1 LCTQR
6 YTTREDALAAT
17 TRVGI
22 REFRTGLSDYIAGDT
37 PIAVTRHGQTVGFFI
52 PTKTDL
58 TAEVAALKSA
68 AAQLDELLHAQDV
81 DVDEIV
87 EEFKQVRRRAR
98 K

>member
-22 REFRTGLSDYIAGDT
+22 REFRAGLSDYIAGDT

-81 DVDEIV
+81 DV
-87 EEFKQVRRRAR
+87 EEFKQGRRRAR

>member
-1 LCTQR
+1 V
-6 YTTREDALAAT
+6 YTTIHNKGDALAT

-22 REFRTGLSDYIAGDT
+22 REFRAGLSGYIAAEK

-68 AAQLDELLHAQDV
+68 AAQLDELLDAQDAE
-81 DVDEIV
+81 VDEIV
-87 EEFKQVRRRAR
+87 EQFKAARRRAR